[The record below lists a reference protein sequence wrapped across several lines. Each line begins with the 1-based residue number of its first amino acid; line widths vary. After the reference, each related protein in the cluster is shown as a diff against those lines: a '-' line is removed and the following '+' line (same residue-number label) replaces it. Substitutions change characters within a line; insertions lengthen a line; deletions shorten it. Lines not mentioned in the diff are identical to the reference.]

1 MGTDNRDF
9 MAIPAELLVEE
20 SGLEHRPVRIWNS
33 DEVTENRDSQWP
45 TQAGRKPHKRMG
57 FCDVRVGC
65 GGGAT
70 WKSEDCGS
78 SRSGHGLKGKG

>member
-9 MAIPAELLVEE
+9 VAIPPELLVEQP
-20 SGLEHRPVRIWNS
+20 GLDDRTVRVGNS
-33 DEVTENRDSQWP
+33 DEVTENGDSQWTAQP
-45 TQAGRKPHKRMG
+45 GRQPNERMG

-65 GGGAT
+65 SAGAAG
-70 WKSEDCGS
+70 KSKKGSS